1 MEASTKPWRGAVT
14 ACLLGAFVT
23 FAAPPADADDQAKA
37 TQTITLLGDS
47 AEAQADQKQVVD
59 AVLQIRAGKIQQAID
74 GPLTDVVN
82 RYEKRYSNR
91 ENVFSARGPALGLM
105 YMAEAAA
112 KRLPDGTGSAT
123 DVGPAWSMAYWARGY
138 GYSEMNRFQ
147 DAEVELKKALALS
160 PRDAQYASE
169 LAYVYQME
177 RRFAESLELFKSVPE
192 MLDTMEGW
200 GDAEKKEFHCKALR
214 GQGYDLVELKRFDEA
229 EAAYKACVALIPAE
243 PKSLAEIEYIKGV
256 RAKGR

>member
-1 MEASTKPWRGAVT
+1 
-14 ACLLGAFVT
+14 
-23 FAAPPADADDQAKA
+23 
-37 TQTITLLGDS
+37 
-47 AEAQADQKQVVD
+47 
-59 AVLQIRAGKIQQAID
+59 
-74 GPLTDVVN
+74 VVN
-82 RYEKRYSNR
+82 RYEKRYGNR
-91 ENVFSARGPALGLM
+91 DNVFSARGPALGLM

-112 KRLPDGTGSAT
+112 KRPPNGTGNAT

-138 GYSEMNRFQ
+138 GYSEMNRFK

-160 PRDAQYASE
+160 PRDAQYATE

-177 RRFAESLELFKSVPE
+177 GRFAESLELFKSVPD

-200 GDAEKKEFHCKALR
+200 GDAEKKEFHCKSLR

-229 EAAYKACVALIPAE
+229 EAAYKACVALVPAE
-243 PKSLAEIEYIKGV
+243 PKSLAEIEYIHGV